1 MPTLRF
7 QSLGDQASIGS
18 PSWPR
23 THLWSLELTM
33 EYCVGPPA
41 SASPSAG
48 IKAWTTTTCLASLCP
63 QNPSCSPPPSRDLK
77 VLRPQALP
85 PPRTRDPLILL
96 RAGAALT
103 HVSHPEAGRHPASGP
118 GPCGPVARNCASLRS
133 RARRESAP
141 EAPPAYTLP
150 RRPGARIRVFLRPVS
165 SFRPPR
171 GRGFHSERG
180 VASTRMPEALLTRT
194 LKARSVGRIAPLFNK
209 TA

>member
-7 QSLGDQASIGS
+7 QSLGEQASLRS

-33 EYCVGPPA
+33 ESCVGPPA

-48 IKAWTTTTCLASLCP
+48 IKAWTTTPRLASLGH
-63 QNPSCSPPPSRDLK
+63 QNPSCSPPPSGDLK

-85 PPRTRDPLILL
+85 PPTTRDPLILL

-103 HVSHPEAGRHPASGP
+103 HVSHPEAGRHPAP
-118 GPCGPVARNCASLRS
+118 GRRPCGPVARNRASLGS

-141 EAPPAYTLP
+141 EEPPAYTLP
-150 RRPGARIRVFLRPVS
+150 RRPDAPIRVFLRPVS
-165 SFRPPR
+165 SFRPPM
-171 GRGFHSERG
+171 GRGFHSEGAWLRLG
-180 VASTRMPEALLTRT
+180 RT
-194 LKARSVGRIAPLFNK
+194 KPC
-209 TA
+209 